1 MRKGG
6 ELKTYLKVIALILF
20 VVPLLVM
27 STPTAYA
34 FPQNN
39 HHYKFTG
46 ITYDPVSFKK
56 IGDAKVNLKHAGQIL
71 HVNVILNDVK
81 YTATIPTSKL
91 LVFSNNKLTI
101 KHFTGN
107 MIREDRENFYGTIYL
122 ELDSYNKFK
131 AITGII
137 NDYSACKNGI
147 GFIALEETGSCEE
160 IKLPTPTNGKTYQ
173 SKALTATSDPQPGDK
188 GWLGYGDNGQINGG
202 AVGTYDDQTNKLGG
216 IEAGEVATVWFP
228 VWIDPY
234 YRVGD
239 IPSMAKLT
247 YLHAKVWAGDWHID
261 FGSPT
266 PDDSASPVSYS
277 FTVTV
282 GYGGVSCSVTV
293 SYDPH
298 KVKVV
303 IGREY
308 NNIAYIE
315 WKYINLNQ
323 RQGFWGDIFP
333 DWPYMDD
340 HRSSDSA
347 FGMLSAWVHP
357 VPGTPEGWYTCYIK
371 FKFDWLAYMVGW
383 QRGYWVSGSTD
394 WLVVSF
400 QLYVYW

>member
-20 VVPLLVM
+20 IVPFLVM

-39 HHYKFTG
+39 NHYKFTG

-107 MIREDRENFYGTIYL
+107 MIREDHENFYGTIYL

-147 GFIALEETGSCEE
+147 GFIVLQACFHEK

-173 SKALTATSDPQPGDK
+173 SKTLTATSDPQPGDK
-188 GWLGYGDNGQINGG
+188 GWLGYDDNGQINGG
-202 AVGTYDDQTNKLGG
+202 AVGRYDSNLVLGG
-216 IEAGEVATVWFP
+216 IHEGDIMTVWFP
-228 VWIDPY
+228 AWIDPY

-247 YLHAKVWAGDWHID
+247 KLYVKVWAGDTDID
-261 FGSPT
+261 FGN
-266 PDDSASPVSYS
+266 PVYYAVPNQQEKSVSFS

-282 GYGGVSCSVTV
+282 GYGPFSCSVTV
-293 SYDPH
+293 SYTAKEVSGPQAGEDSY
-298 KVKVV
+298 
-303 IGREY
+303 GR
-308 NNIAYIE
+308 AYVD
-315 WKYINLNQ
+315 WGYINLDQ
-323 RQGFWGDIFP
+323 RMVDI
-333 DWPYMDD
+333 
-340 HRSSDSA
+340 S
-347 FGMLSAWVHP
+347 
-357 VPGTPEGWYTCYIK
+357 
-371 FKFDWLAYMVGW
+371 
-383 QRGYWVSGSTD
+383 
-394 WLVVSF
+394 
-400 QLYVYW
+400 